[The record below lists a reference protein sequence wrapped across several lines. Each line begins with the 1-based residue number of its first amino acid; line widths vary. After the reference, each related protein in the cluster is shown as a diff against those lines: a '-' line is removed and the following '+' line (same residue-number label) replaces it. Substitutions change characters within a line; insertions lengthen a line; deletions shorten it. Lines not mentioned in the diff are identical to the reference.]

1 MKAIP
6 TTFHAFVDYGSAIV
20 FLVAPW
26 IFLFDHVIEAK
37 WVSVIIGALI
47 LLISLL
53 TRYEAGL
60 LRIIPLRVHLAADIL
75 VGLFLVLSPWLM
87 GFADQTFLFHVFM
100 GVVSIILGTFTKRY
114 VKSDSLAL
122 R

>member
-6 TTFHAFVDYGSAIV
+6 TTFHAFIDYGSAIV

-26 IFLFDHVIEAK
+26 IFLFDHVTAAK
-37 WVSVIIGALI
+37 WTSVIVGALI
-47 LLISLL
+47 LLMSLL
-53 TRYEAGL
+53 TRYESGL
-60 LRIIPLRVHLAADIL
+60 LRIIPMRMHLAVDI
-75 VGLFLVLSPWLM
+75 VIGLFLVLSPWLM

-100 GVVSIILGTFTKRY
+100 GVVSVIMGAFTKRY
-114 VKSDSLAL
+114 VKSDNLAL